1 MLSCLWPQWPLQ
13 GHTMLQSLD
22 PVLLNVPRTGSICS
36 LAMAMI
42 SPAVHRLIVAGE

>member
-1 MLSCLWPQWPLQ
+1 MLPAAAVAAAGS
-13 GHTMLQSLD
+13 HDVQSLD
-22 PVLLNVPRTGSICS
+22 PVLLNVPRTGSSCS